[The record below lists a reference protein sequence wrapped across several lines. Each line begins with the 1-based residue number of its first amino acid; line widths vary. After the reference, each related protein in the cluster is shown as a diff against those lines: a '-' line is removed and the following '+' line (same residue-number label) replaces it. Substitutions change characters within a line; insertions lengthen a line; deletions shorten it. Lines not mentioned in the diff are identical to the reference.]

1 MFVKCINNNKDS
13 RLRVGDIYE
22 VNIKIL
28 NETSLSLY
36 NMSGKYKINRF
47 ITPENQPIRKSDY
60 YYNSKY
66 NPDLYKKN
74 ISYAIPN
81 RHKIRMLEDRLYE
94 IEDMVC
100 GWELSVPEGFLID
113 KYKRGYKKGY
123 KKIKLEGIN
132 RWFSAKSFYYFT
144 KEEAQLI
151 MREEKLDKII
161 KTLNDE

>member
-1 MFVKCINNNKDS
+1 MLVKCINNNGDS

-22 VNIKIL
+22 VNVKIL
-28 NETSLSLY
+28 NENSFSLY
-36 NMSGKYKINRF
+36 NMPGKYKIDRF
-47 ITPENQPIRKSDY
+47 LTSENQPLRKTDY

-81 RHKIRMLEDRLYE
+81 RHKIRMLEDKLYE
-94 IEDMVC
+94 IEDMVY
-100 GWELSVPEGFLID
+100 GWEISIPEGILID
-113 KYKRGYKKGY
+113 KYKKGY